1 VISAEK
7 EAAVLSALK
16 ELAELVAQ
24 LTSETEDAPDKNGTT
39 LVLDRAAKKLAA
51 VSGGSRLHFVASQY
65 QFRTRPIISAAAAA
79 VSRGLRELVAG
90 NPPERVSHAVLHTLA
105 GVDPDC
111 GVITIR
117 CDDD

>member
-1 VISAEK
+1 MAAGK
-7 EAAVLSALK
+7 ETAVLSALG
-16 ELAELVAQ
+16 ELAVLAAR
-24 LTSETEDAPDKNGTT
+24 LTSETDAPDKAGTT
-39 LVLDRAAKKLAA
+39 LILDRAAKELAA

-65 QFRTRPIISAAAAA
+65 QFRARPIIAAAAEA
-79 VSRGLRELVAG
+79 VARGLRELAAG
-90 NPPERVSHAVLHTLA
+90 NPPERAAHAALYMLS

>member
-1 VISAEK
+1 MSAEK
-7 EAAVLSALK
+7 ETSAVLSALG
-16 ELAELVAQ
+16 ELAALAAQ
-24 LTSETEDAPDKNGTT
+24 LTSGTDAPDKHGTT

-65 QFRTRPIISAAAAA
+65 QFRARPIIAAAAEA

-90 NPPERVSHAVLHTLA
+90 NPPERAAHATLYTLS

>member
-1 VISAEK
+1 MSTEK
-7 EAAVLSALK
+7 ETAVLSALK

-39 LVLDRAAKKLAA
+39 LALDRAAKKLAA

-65 QFRTRPIISAAAAA
+65 QFRTRLIVSAAAAA
-79 VSRGLRELVAG
+79 VSRGLRELVSG
-90 NPPERVSHAVLHTLA
+90 NPPERAAHMTLYMLS

-117 CDDD
+117 CADD